1 MTSSVIIISDDAS
14 LENIELSHLQWTGQ
28 RAGSLIGADTRF
40 HRDPPIYSIGIENMD
55 KYQPQ
60 KIFYLGNTANIL
72 SRSFFDGTSLVFSNI
87 NLVDLSLS
95 ESARD
100 RFTDIDNFKTVEK
113 IIYIYGEDHISYV
126 GNKHSGNFAFSG
138 GIDCNN
144 ARFNFTLCAIAHGAR
159 ITGIPF
165 FIVGNQI
172 SINQTLITP
181 TKIPPFYEKTVIRK
195 IMKASDGN
203 SPLNGTIDEE
213 ADDLLSYAKY
223 SKFNKYEKIMR

>member
-1 MTSSVIIISDDAS
+1 MTSSVIIISDDSS

-28 RAGSLIGADTRF
+28 RAESLIDADTRF

-60 KIFYLGNTANIL
+60 KIFHLGNSASIL
-72 SRSFFDGTSLVFSNI
+72 SRAFFDKKSLVFSDTG
-87 NLVDLSLS
+87 LVDLSLS

-100 RFTDIDNFKTVEK
+100 RFTDINNFKTVEK
-113 IIYIYGEDHISYV
+113 IIYIYGDEHISYV
-126 GNKHSGNFAFSG
+126 GNKHSGNFAFAG
-138 GIDCNN
+138 RVDCNN
-144 ARFNFTLCAIAHGAR
+144 VNFNFTLCAIAHGAR

-165 FIVGNQI
+165 FIVGKQI

-181 TKIPPFYEKTVIRK
+181 TKIPPFYKKTVIRK

-213 ADDLLSYAKY
+213 ADDLLSYARY
-223 SKFNKYEKIMR
+223 SKFNKYEKITR